1 MIASA
6 FTKSR
11 LDDIAKGKGFAER
24 AEFIREKFGTQVEIA
39 RGAEEEEEI
48 DPSVALELKELEL
61 YSSEDSS
68 DEDSLEEEE
77 QKEIIEL
84 REIRGIFR
92 YKPFLYFNSFKLS
105 NSNLSDSSESVNSS
119 SSSSSS

>member
-77 QKEIIEL
+77 QKEIIEEL
-84 REIRGIFR
+84 REIR
-92 YKPFLYFNSFKLS
+92 
-105 NSNLSDSSESVNSS
+105 VV
-119 SSSSSS
+119 